1 MANIDPNVFY
11 RAGAVK
17 GQLAQQQRQ
26 TRQQSIDRAFKGIGS
41 VTQIIGQKM
50 DEYDKNMSDFNGEIP
65 REDVPE
71 AAMQDLTRH
80 IAREKAVYTKN
91 AKIIRSSFSRKK
103 KREAMEENEKIK
115 SGLAAVYADFKKAKA
130 MGQQAEKLIP
140 YLANGADLEKKDNA
154 LDFANNKWYERGV
167 KFTRDGMTINGVREE
182 QVIGED
188 GQPLPQSKLVNYDQR
203 LSDISFPDP
212 VKGTGGKAFSQ
223 TAELFQKK
231 GLQEGRLLTEEAL
244 EVKKAEYVQGL
255 KNMPIEEQRHL
266 YFNGI
271 GGFPG
276 SSQAETDAAK
286 AMGLDAEGFK
296 KMNEAINEDDPN
308 YDAVMRQRAQFQNQ
322 LNILTTRK
330 EFLTPELIDNQWNT
344 ILQSYDSGVKEFE
357 RKERERKEYQASR
370 NQKDP
375 KDLNATLDGSSY
387 IKVSQAKTIANQMSQ
402 PGNVAYTGSK
412 TYKFD
417 TLPNNMVQL
426 QRYDKVEDKYVNY
439 NPSGGDGPITLNE
452 ALNFRGIGQEI
463 TGLYFQPPKL
473 KSEGSMVSQG
483 TNVLDDGNP
492 GTEDAGMGEASST
505 GMSGMGPN

>member
-1 MANIDPNVFY
+1 M
-11 RAGAVK
+11 
-17 GQLAQQQRQ
+17 
-26 TRQQSIDRAFKGIGS
+26 
-41 VTQIIGQKM
+41 
-50 DEYDKNMSDFNGEIP
+50 
-65 REDVPE
+65 
-71 AAMQDLTRH
+71 
-80 IAREKAVYTKN
+80 
-91 AKIIRSSFSRKK
+91 
-103 KREAMEENEKIK
+103 
-115 SGLAAVYADFKKAKA
+115 
-130 MGQQAEKLIP
+130 
-140 YLANGADLEKKDNA
+140 
-154 LDFANNKWYERGV
+154 
-167 KFTRDGMTINGVREE
+167 
-182 QVIGED
+182 
-188 GQPLPQSKLVNYDQR
+188 
-203 LSDISFPDP
+203 
-212 VKGTGGKAFSQ
+212 
-223 TAELFQKK
+223 
-231 GLQEGRLLTEEAL
+231 
-244 EVKKAEYVQGL
+244 QGL

-286 AMGLDAEGFK
+286 AIGLDAEGFK
-296 KMNEAINEDDPN
+296 RMNEPIDENNPKDVAEKT
-308 YDAVMRQRAQFQNQ
+308 RLREQFQNQ
-322 LNILTTRK
+322 LNALSTKK
-330 EFLTPELIDNQWNT
+330 EFLTPELIDNQWST
-344 ILQSYDSGVKEFE
+344 IMQAYDSGVKEHE
-357 RKERERKEYQASR
+357 RKETERKNYQASR

-387 IKVSQAKTIANQMSQ
+387 IKVSQARTIANQMSQ

-473 KSEGSMVSQG
+473 KSEGSMISQS

-492 GTEDAGMGEASST
+492 GTEDAAMGEDSSS

>member
-1 MANIDPNVFY
+1 MAIDPNVFY
-11 RAGAVK
+11 RAGAIK
-17 GQLAQQQRQ
+17 GQLARQ
-26 TRQQSIDRAFKGIGS
+26 AKQDRQQSIDRFTKMVANVS
-41 VTQIIGQKM
+41 NIIGQKM

-65 REDVPE
+65 RDTVPE
-71 AAMQDLTRH
+71 SAMMDLTRH

-91 AKIIRSSFSRKK
+91 AKIIRSSLSRKK
-103 KREAMEENEKIK
+103 KREAMEENEQIK
-115 SGLAAVYADFKKAKA
+115 SGLAAVYGDFEKAKA
-130 MGQQAEKLIP
+130 MGQAAEKLIP
-140 YLANGADLEKKDNA
+140 FIAKGADLEKKDNA

-167 KFTRDGMTINGVREE
+167 KFTRNGITINGVKEE
-182 QVIGED
+182 QVVGED

-212 VKGTGGKAFSQ
+212 VKGIGGKAFSQ
-223 TAELFQKK
+223 TADLFQKE
-231 GLQEGRLLTEEAL
+231 GLKNGRLLTEDAL

-286 AMGLDAEGFK
+286 AIGLDAEGFK
-296 KMNEAINEDDPN
+296 KMNEPIDENNPKDVAEKT
-308 YDAVMRQRAQFQNQ
+308 RLREQFQNQ
-322 LNILTTRK
+322 LNALSTKK
-330 EFLTPELIDNQWNT
+330 EFLTPELIDNQWST
-344 ILQSYDSGVKEFE
+344 IMQAYDSGVKEHE
-357 RKERERKEYQASR
+357 RKETERKNYQASR

-387 IKVSQAKTIANQMSQ
+387 IKVSQARTIANQMSQ

-473 KSEGSMVSQG
+473 KSEGSMISQS

-492 GTEDAGMGEASST
+492 GTEDAAMGEDSSS